1 MSFLCDCKSFMAVN
15 PQFIASPLNTSY
27 RPVCPRHFVLN
38 ESYNV
43 EWKLLEFG

>member
-1 MSFLCDCKSFMAVN
+1 MLLQKFYGCESAIYSVSIEHF
-15 PQFIASPLNTSY
+15 SY
-27 RPVCPRHFVLN
+27 RPVCPRHFVLI